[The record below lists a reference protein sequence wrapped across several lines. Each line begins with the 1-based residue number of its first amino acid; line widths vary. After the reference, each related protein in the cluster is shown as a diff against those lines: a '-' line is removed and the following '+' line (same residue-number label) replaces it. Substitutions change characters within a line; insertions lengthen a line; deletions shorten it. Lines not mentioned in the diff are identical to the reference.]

1 MNQDIS
7 EIAFFYTNSLP
18 GQGGFLANHT
28 TLLGPY
34 FGFSMAGLR
43 SQNSTCNAFKVF
55 FCLAL

>member
-34 FGFSMAGLR
+34 FGFSLAGLR

-55 FCLAL
+55 FV